1 MFVKSFNKINYVF
14 MSVAI
19 SLCYGQE
26 IPNDFYDFQK
36 RKLIIDSGYN
46 WEENTTFG
54 PVRYK
59 RSKKAKIPSRLMRD
73 LELSF
78 QRDKRCYML
87 MAILHLRNF
96 STDTFILDC

>member
-14 MSVAI
+14 MSVVI

-46 WEENTTFG
+46 WVENTTFG

-59 RSKKAKIPSRLMRD
+59 HSQKKHR
-73 LELSF
+73 
-78 QRDKRCYML
+78 
-87 MAILHLRNF
+87 F
-96 STDTFILDC
+96 S